1 MANINLAVF
10 LLAIIRL
17 FFVRSVQKRADL
29 LHKVAR
35 RRTRRLTSARRSR
48 RLIFTRVPLAALAR
62 HEQLGLPCIYCLPN
76 IKVPVL
82 ANYADGQSDTR
93 QDFRLTRRT
102 INHLVEQ
109 LRVPHNQGWA
119 QETEVLVFL
128 FWLGCGTSYRVVARA
143 FDMPRSTVSD
153 IVHRTAD
160 RILQLMRRVIRLPS
174 RAELPLVASGFEQ
187 LAGSAAFQKV
197 VGSIDGCHIR
207 IKAPKEDP
215 ASYFN
220 RKLFYSIQM
229 QAVCDSNAK
238 FLDIFVG
245 YPGSVHD
252 SRVLRNSPIY
262 TNKTYPPEGYI
273 LLGDGGYP
281 CIAQP
286 ITLLT
291 PYREPLR
298 NAVEARYNRHHAK
311 ARSVVERAFGM
322 MKTRWRA
329 IFLGALEVKS
339 KFAVK
344 IIACSAIL
352 HNMCI
357 SEGDWLEPTVE
368 PQQDNARNQ
377 QDEQSGIRLR
387 GQISGFLSAPT
398 GPQMALEEHDYC

>member
-1 MANINLAVF
+1 MNSRPLNILCDHQA
-10 LLAIIRL
+10 
-17 FFVRSVQKRADL
+17 
-29 LHKVAR
+29 
-35 RRTRRLTSARRSR
+35 
-48 RLIFTRVPLAALAR
+48 
-62 HEQLGLPCIYCLPN
+62 
-76 IKVPVL
+76 
-82 ANYADGQSDTR
+82 
-93 QDFRLTRRT
+93 
-102 INHLVEQ
+102 LVEQ
-109 LRVPHNQGWA
+109 LRVPHTLGGA
-119 QETEVLVFL
+119 QETEVLMFL
-128 FWLGCGTSYRVVARA
+128 FWL
-143 FDMPRSTVSD
+143 STVSD

-160 RILQLMRRVIRLPS
+160 RNLQLMSRVIRLPS
-174 RAELPLVASGFEQ
+174 RAELPLVASRFEQ

-197 VGSIDGCHIR
+197 VGSIEGCHIR

-229 QAVCDSNAK
+229 QAV
-238 FLDIFVG
+238 
-245 YPGSVHD
+245 
-252 SRVLRNSPIY
+252 PIY
-262 TNKTYPPEGYI
+262 ANKTYPPEGYI

-298 NAVEARYNRHHAK
+298 NPVEARYNRHHTK

-329 IFLGALEVKS
+329 IFLGSLEVKT

-357 SEGDWLEPTVE
+357 SEGDWLEPTVVE
-368 PQQDNARNQ
+368 PQQDKARNQ
-377 QDEQSGIRLR
+377 QDEQSGVCLR
-387 GQISGFLSAPT
+387 RQISGFLSAPT
-398 GPQMALEEHDYC
+398 VPQMALEDHDYC